1 MLLPVSDY
9 HGVLSKKNEFI
20 ENWRGKNIQ
29 NKTII
34 KKKRNCWEKTSA
46 SKEIQKTP
54 TLSTERYLGF
64 DLMTPDSY
72 FMTLIGVFTNH
83 VLAEHI
89 ILMNHIEWTEHKIV
103 V

>member
-1 MLLPVSDY
+1 MNSLKTEEEKIFRIKQLL
-9 HGVLSKKNEFI
+9 
-20 ENWRGKNIQ
+20 
-29 NKTII
+29 
-34 KKKRNCWEKTSA
+34 KKKEIAEKKLQHLKKYKKS
-46 SKEIQKTP
+46 P

-89 ILMNHIEWTEHKIV
+89 ILMNHIE
-103 V
+103 

>member
-1 MLLPVSDY
+1 MVYYQKKMNSLKTEEEKIFRIKQLL
-9 HGVLSKKNEFI
+9 
-20 ENWRGKNIQ
+20 
-29 NKTII
+29 
-34 KKKRNCWEKTSA
+34 KKRNCWEKTSA